1 MGKSILGKGD
11 GQGNDAQ
18 AGMSWFF
25 WGGMIAPH
33 SSLISPCKTDTRAW
47 EGK

>member
-18 AGMSWFF
+18 AGMSCFG
-25 WGGMIAPH
+25 GGMIASH
-33 SSLISPCKTDTRAW
+33 SSLISPCKTDTHAR